1 MRVRMLLRCYPPTW
15 RERYEPEMT
24 AVLEQHQISACTWL
38 DLLRGAV
45 DARLDPAFAGRLGP
59 MMARLRRSEI
69 VVFCSFVAFFI
80 AGVGFQKMTED
91 AVHAGVMG
99 AHFSVSVGYYL
110 VIAGAVVAGLS
121 VLAGGAPL
129 GLELVRQVIRD
140 RRRDLLGLLAV
151 PIALCLAVIGFG
163 AAVAQQHKTIDSAL
177 VRSLIVFTVVAIA
190 VSGAALSLAVA
201 RAEVSE
207 ASLRIARIP
216 ALIAAL
222 SMAVSLIG
230 VVVWGLSLRSSAPG
244 LFALNGGT
252 LRSYAYFTWVR
263 VVALMGAATIAS
275 IAAVWRASA
284 AGNTRQHA

>member
-1 MRVRMLLRCYPPTW
+1 MRISALLRCYPPAW

-24 AVLEQHQISACTWL
+24 AILEQHQVSAATWF

-45 DARLDPAFAGRLGP
+45 EARLDPAFTGRLGP

-99 AHFSVSVGYYL
+99 ANPAVGIGYYL
-110 VIAGAVVAGLS
+110 VIAGAIVAGLS
-121 VLAGGAPL
+121 VLVGGAPL

-140 RRRDLLGLLAV
+140 RRRDVLGLLAV
-151 PIALCLAVIGFG
+151 PALLCLAVIGFG
-163 AAVAQQHKTIDSAL
+163 AAVAVQHKTIDSAL
-177 VRSLIVFTVVAIA
+177 VRSFIVSVVVAIV
-190 VSGAALSLAVA
+190 VSGVALALAVA
-201 RAEVSE
+201 RADVSE
-207 ASLRIARIP
+207 TSLRIARIP

-222 SMAVSLIG
+222 SMAVGLIG

-244 LFALNGGT
+244 LFAVNGGM

-263 VVALMGAATIAS
+263 VVAVMGIATVTA
-275 IAAVWRASA
+275 IAAVWRTSFTGGKA
-284 AGNTRQHA
+284 QHA